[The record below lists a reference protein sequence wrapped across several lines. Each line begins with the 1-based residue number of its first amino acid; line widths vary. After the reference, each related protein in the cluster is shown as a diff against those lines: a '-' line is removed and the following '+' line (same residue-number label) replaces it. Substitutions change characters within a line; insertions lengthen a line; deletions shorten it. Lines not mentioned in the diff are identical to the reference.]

1 MSAGGRYS
9 TAMARPPDPYRT
21 LGVTRGATLDEVK
34 AAYRRLAKLY
44 HPDSA
49 GERALERFLAIQAAY
64 ESLTEGPARLRL
76 GTARRSTT
84 ASPRSRRTAEPDPD
98 RGRSTRTS
106 GPGPRSTSGGQRTGA
121 AGSGSG
127 RTGAAGSG
135 STGSSTSGPGGA
147 TRPRPRRDR
156 RKPTSTSYD
165 GAEFEPFEPEWEGA
179 SWYGGSSGTY
189 WTINP
194 KEFADP
200 RKHGPEYQ
208 ARGRHAAAAEA
219 DTVAGT
225 PETDRS
231 PRSSRAKSPADSA
244 AAASRDGDAA
254 LATGGAAQETT
265 AGPAGPDGSAPDPA
279 AVPDRKPGAEPVTGA
294 SNGHAPSFRA
304 SAARFV
310 RGITGTR
317 RGA

>member
-1 MSAGGRYS
+1 
-9 TAMARPPDPYRT
+9 MARPTDPYRT
-21 LGVTRGATLDEVK
+21 LGITRGATLDDVK

-49 GERALERFLAIQAAY
+49 GERAVERFLAIQAAY

-76 GTARRSTT
+76 GTSRRATS
-84 ASPRSRRTAEPDPD
+84 APPRSRRTAEPDSE
-98 RGRSTRTS
+98 RGRASRSSSAGARSSTGGTRAGTGGTS
-106 GPGPRSTSGGQRTGA
+106 GTRAGGS
-121 AGSGSG
+121 AGSSA
-127 RTGAAGSG
+127 GASG
-135 STGSSTSGPGGA
+135 STSSG
-147 TRPRPRRDR
+147 PRPRRDR

-219 DTVAGT
+219 AEDIAGAVDV
-225 PETDRS
+225 DR
-231 PRSSRAKSPADSA
+231 PRRPDAARGAADDAPNAARGRAAHRSTEARPGAQATASA
-244 AAASRDGDAA
+244 A
-254 LATGGAAQETT
+254 
-265 AGPAGPDGSAPDPA
+265 DPA
-279 AVPDRKPGAEPVTGA
+279 VDRGAEPVVDPVAA
-294 SNGHAPSFRA
+294 SPNGHSPSFRT

-317 RGA
+317 RGT

>member
-1 MSAGGRYS
+1 
-9 TAMARPPDPYRT
+9 MARPPDPYRT
-21 LGVTRGATLDEVK
+21 LGITRGATLDEVK

-49 GERALERFLAIQAAY
+49 GERAIERFLAIQAAY

-76 GTARRSTT
+76 GTARRPTT
-84 ASPRSRRTAEPDPD
+84 GAPRSRRAAEPDAE
-98 RGRSTRTS
+98 RGRASRSSGGGARSSAGGTRT
-106 GPGPRSTSGGQRTGA
+106 GTGETSGSRAGAGASSAGTTG
-121 AGSGSG
+121 G
-127 RTGAAGSG
+127 T
-135 STGSSTSGPGGA
+135 STG
-147 TRPRPRRDR
+147 PRPRRDR

-208 ARGRHAAAAEA
+208 ARGRHATA
-219 DTVAGT
+219 DGAGAST
-225 PETDRS
+225 PKTDRPS
-231 PRSSRAKSPADSA
+231 RPGSARRTADDPDARDRATPRVTEEPSRAGATATATDAVAD
-244 AAASRDGDAA
+244 RG
-254 LATGGAAQETT
+254 QE
-265 AGPAGPDGSAPDPA
+265 P
-279 AVPDRKPGAEPVTGA
+279 VAEPVA
-294 SNGHAPSFRA
+294 SSLDGHGPSFRA

-317 RGA
+317 RGT

>member
-1 MSAGGRYS
+1 
-9 TAMARPPDPYRT
+9 MARPPDPYRT
-21 LGVTRGATLDEVK
+21 LGITRGATLDEVK

-49 GERALERFLAIQAAY
+49 GERAVERFLAIQAAY

-76 GTARRSTT
+76 GTARRTS
-84 ASPRSRRTAEPDPD
+84 APPRSRRTADPDPE
-98 RGRSTRTS
+98 RGRTSRSSGTGTR
-106 GPGPRSTSGGQRTGA
+106 
-121 AGSGSG
+121 
-127 RTGAAGSG
+127 
-135 STGSSTSGPGGA
+135 SSTSGTRTGTGGTGSARAGGSAGSSAGA
-147 TRPRPRRDR
+147 TGSTSSGPRPRRDR

-219 DTVAGT
+219 ADAAAGAPDTRRSPRPSREASPAADRPRAPGDEAGSRGTREPPSPDATTTAATAADPAADRGAKPVVEPVAGT
-225 PETDRS
+225 
-231 PRSSRAKSPADSA
+231 
-244 AAASRDGDAA
+244 
-254 LATGGAAQETT
+254 
-265 AGPAGPDGSAPDPA
+265 
-279 AVPDRKPGAEPVTGA
+279 
-294 SNGHAPSFRA
+294 SNGHGPSFRA

-317 RGA
+317 PRT